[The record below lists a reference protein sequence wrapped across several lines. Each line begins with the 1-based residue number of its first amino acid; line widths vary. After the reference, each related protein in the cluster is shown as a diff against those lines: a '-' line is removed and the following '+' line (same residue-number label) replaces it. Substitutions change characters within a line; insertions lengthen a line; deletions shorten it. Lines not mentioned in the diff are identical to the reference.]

1 MKNILFP
8 TDFSQTADNA
18 FVYALHLAKSLGADL
33 HVLHTYSM
41 PIVSGL
47 GVESSE
53 VVQQV
58 YENVELTSFEK
69 LKEQASVLRNV
80 AEQENASE
88 VKLSFLFQEGDL
100 IMNIL
105 EAISKENIDLVVMGT
120 TGASGFEQKFFGSN
134 TINAIKAVDIPILAV
149 PHLAKFNGITKIGF
163 TTIFKDSDKQ
173 PLAEVLKLA
182 EDFDAKVRCFHVAK
196 DTQDVTI
203 ELAVRDWKRD
213 FASDKLKFIINPLD
227 EQTVEEH
234 ISDFVK
240 DFNISILAIVKRNQ
254 TFFERL
260 FGSSLSKKLASKPEV
275 PLLIIKEAKNQ

>member
-8 TDFSQTADNA
+8 TDFSETAENA
-18 FVYALHLAKSLGADL
+18 FIYALHLAKSLGADL
-33 HVLHTYSM
+33 HILHTYSM

-69 LKEQASVLRNV
+69 FKEQSALLHKI
-80 AEQENASE
+80 AEQEDASQ

-105 EAISKENIDLVVMGT
+105 EAISKENIELVVMGT
-120 TGASGFEQKFFGSN
+120 TGASGFEKKFFGSN
-134 TINAIKAVDIPILAV
+134 TVNTIKSIDIPILAV
-149 PHLAKFNGITKIGF
+149 PHSAKFKGISKIGF

-173 PLAEVLKLA
+173 PLAEILKLGK
-182 EDFDAKVRCFHVAK
+182 EFDAKIRCFHIAE
-196 DTQDVTI
+196 DVNDPTI
-203 ELAVRDWKRD
+203 ELAIRDWKRT
-213 FASDKLKFIINPLD
+213 FESDKLKFIVNPLD
-227 EQTVEEH
+227 EQSIEEH

-240 DFNISILAIVKRNQ
+240 DYNISILAIVKRNQ

-260 FGSSLSKKLASKPEV
+260 FGSSLSQKLASKPEV
-275 PLLIIKEAKNQ
+275 PLLIIKEEK